1 MSPTF
6 SVLLPIF
13 GGGTFYMRLSSGKER
28 EVLRTIESIKELQQ
42 WVAERAAAGE
52 SIGLVP
58 TMGFLHEGHMEL
70 VKGAKSE
77 NDAVMMSIFVNP
89 AQFGPNE
96 DFERYPRDM
105 ERDKKLAEDAGTDII
120 FAPSAEEM
128 YPRESSISISV
139 GKMAEQLC
147 GKSRPGHFDGVL
159 KVVTK
164 LFHLSG
170 ADRAYFGQKDAQQLA
185 IIESWVEDY
194 NFPLEIVRVPTVRE
208 DDGLAKSSRN
218 VYLSEKERAE
228 APHLKKALDL
238 GRGIAENGSDPIPA
252 MTQYLTENCSGKI
265 DYIQLLS
272 YPDLTET
279 VKGEAILALA
289 VQFEKA
295 RLIDNLLFTKKG
307 N

>member
-1 MSPTF
+1 M
-6 SVLLPIF
+6 
-13 GGGTFYMRLSSGKER
+13 
-28 EVLRTIESIKELQQ
+28 RTIETIKELQQ
-42 WVAERAAAGE
+42 WVDERRAAGE

-58 TMGFLHEGHMEL
+58 TMGFLHEGHMKL
-70 VKGAKSE
+70 VERAKEE
-77 NDAVMMSIFVNP
+77 NDTVLMSIFVNP

-105 ERDKKLAEDAGTDII
+105 ERDKTMAEEAGTDLI
-120 FAPSAEEM
+120 FAPSVGEI
-128 YPRESSISISV
+128 YPRESSITISP
-139 GKMAEQLC
+139 GRMAEELC

-185 IIESWVEDY
+185 IIESWVEDF
-194 NFPLEIVRVPTVRE
+194 NFPLKIRRVGTVRE
-208 DDGLAKSSRN
+208 KDGLAKSSRN
-218 VYLSEKERAE
+218 VYLSDQERVE
-228 APHLKKALDL
+228 APHLKKALDI
-238 GRGIAENGSDPIPA
+238 GQEMVADGIDPISA
-252 MTQYLTENCSGKI
+252 MTDYLIENCSGRI

-272 YPDLTET
+272 YPDLTEN
-279 VKGEAILALA
+279 VEGEAILALA

-295 RLIDNLLFTKKG
+295 RLIDNLIFTIKG

>member
-1 MSPTF
+1 M
-6 SVLLPIF
+6 
-13 GGGTFYMRLSSGKER
+13 
-28 EVLRTIESIKELQQ
+28 RTIETIKELQQ
-42 WVAERAAAGE
+42 WVKERRAAGD

-58 TMGFLHEGHMEL
+58 TMGFLHEGHMKL
-70 VKGAKSE
+70 VEKAKAE
-77 NDAVMMSIFVNP
+77 NDAVLMSIFVNP

-105 ERDKKLAEDAGTDII
+105 ERDKAMAKEAGTDVI
-120 FAPSAEEM
+120 FAPSVEEI
-128 YPRESSISISV
+128 YPRKSSISISV
-139 GKMAEQLC
+139 GRMADQLC

-185 IIESWVEDY
+185 IIQSWVEDF
-194 NFPLEIVRVPTVRE
+194 NFPLEIRRVDTVRE
-208 DDGLAKSSRN
+208 RDGLAKSSRN
-218 VYLSEKERAE
+218 VYLSEQERAE
-228 APHLKKALDL
+228 APHLKKALDF
-238 GRGIAENGSDPIPA
+238 GKEMAAEGIDPIPA
-252 MTQYLTENCSGKI
+252 MRDYLTENCSGKI

-272 YPDLTET
+272 YPDLTENAI
-279 VKGEAILALA
+279 GEVILALA

-295 RLIDNLLFTKKG
+295 RLIDNLLFTIKG